1 MLFSKKNETVVCT
14 PSPNTAD
21 LCNGYPTNAEA
32 MLLEKEY
39 LDTWMHRLM
48 DMLERIES
56 KQKPP
61 KMPEYAVLENG
72 DKLLDNFDLC
82 RMLHVS
88 KRTLQRYRTECG
100 LPYHLLNQK
109 TYHRESEVLRFI
121 ETNLDKLHNLREK
134 GNNCKDI

>member
-1 MLFSKKNETVVCT
+1 MLFSKKWDSNLYAVSEYSRSLQWIPYKRRSDVTGKRVFRYMDA
-14 PSPNTAD
+14 PSH
-21 LCNGYPTNAEA
+21 G
-32 MLLEKEY
+32 
-39 LDTWMHRLM
+39 
-48 DMLERIES
+48 MLERIES

-100 LPYHLLNQK
+100 LPYQLLNQK
-109 TYHRESEVLRFI
+109 TYYRESEVLHFI
-121 ETNLDKLHNLREK
+121 ETNLDKLHNLRNKEN
-134 GNNCKDI
+134 GL